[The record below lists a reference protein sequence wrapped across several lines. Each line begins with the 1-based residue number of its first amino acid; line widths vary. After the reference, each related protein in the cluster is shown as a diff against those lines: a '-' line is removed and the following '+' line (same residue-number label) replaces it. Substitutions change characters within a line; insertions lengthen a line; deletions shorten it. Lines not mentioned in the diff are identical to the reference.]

1 MKASAELRHALTPTF
16 SYYITA
22 FRRGESEGIEAS
34 IMRMTK
40 WLLAAMTGL
49 LIASCSKDKDEP
61 NVPVGP
67 DEPTT
72 VAVTGV
78 SINKTS
84 VTLLEGN
91 TETVTATVSPE
102 DASDKGVTW
111 KSSDPSVATVDSS
124 GKITAVAPGEAV
136 ITVTT
141 TDGEKTATV
150 KIVVTMNEFTAQR
163 AVLKQ
168 IYDALD
174 GDNWTHKD
182 GWNTDAPLN
191 EWYGLGVDEDDYVV
205 GINLASNNV
214 AGQLP
219 DAIADLTY
227 LESLVLS
234 DNGITGMIPETW
246 GQPKQSNPESV
257 QTRAE
262 DGLLG
267 GPSVGAIREG
277 MRLTNLLSLNLS
289 NNKLEGAIPGSFYS
303 IASLTEV
310 NLSNNNLSDAIPTA
324 ISDMFL
330 LKSFDVSHNNLSG
343 SIPEEIGML
352 AFLTSINLSFNN
364 ISGSI
369 PATVGD
375 LNELV
380 SFNVSNNNLTGGIP
394 ATFANLDNLEYLDVS
409 GNELTEP
416 VPVEVQNSKMW
427 ENIGD
432 TIDLTQKDGTE
443 IPLEPTTPDDPT
455 VVVTLDK
462 TTLEMEISGVE
473 QLTATV
479 INGSDD
485 TIVTWSSS
493 DENVVKVDENGLVEA
508 VGSGEAVVTATAD
521 NVSAQ
526 CKVTVSGSVASGN
539 TEDFGGQQGEWDN

>member
-1 MKASAELRHALTPTF
+1 MKASAALRHALTPTF

-191 EWYGLGVDEDDYVV
+191 EWYGLEVDEDDYVV

-289 NNKLEGAIPGSFYS
+289 NNKLEGAIPGSFFS

-539 TEDFGGQQGEWDN
+539 TTDFGSQQGEWDN

>member
-1 MKASAELRHALTPTF
+1 MKASAALRHALTPTF

-141 TDGEKTATV
+141 KDGEKTATV

-191 EWYGLGVDEDDYVV
+191 EWYGLEVDDDDYVV
-205 GINLASNNV
+205 GINLASNNL

-277 MRLTNLLSLNLS
+277 MRLTHLLLLNFS
-289 NNKLEGAIPGSFYS
+289 NNKLEGAIPGSFFS

-539 TEDFGGQQGEWDN
+539 TTDFGGQQGEWDN

>member
-191 EWYGLGVDEDDYVV
+191 EWYGLEVDEDDYVV

-539 TEDFGGQQGEWDN
+539 TTDFGSQQGEWDN

>member
-539 TEDFGGQQGEWDN
+539 TTDFGSQQGEWDN

>member
-1 MKASAELRHALTPTF
+1 MKASAALRHALTPTF

-191 EWYGLGVDEDDYVV
+191 EWYGLEVDEDDYVV

-289 NNKLEGAIPGSFYS
+289 NNKFEGAIPGSFFS

-539 TEDFGGQQGEWDN
+539 TTDFGSQQGEWDN

>member
-1 MKASAELRHALTPTF
+1 MKASAALRHALTPTF

-111 KSSDPSVATVDSS
+111 KSSDPSVATVDSL

-191 EWYGLGVDEDDYVV
+191 EWYGLEVDEDDYVV

-310 NLSNNNLSDAIPTA
+310 NLSSNNLSDAIPTA

-539 TEDFGGQQGEWDN
+539 TTDFGSQQGEWDN